1 MDLLHIKKRIKDK
14 SEFIIQGENTF
25 APRLSMRLAGLE
37 VSLAIKREEIQDLK
51 FQNSIDVQEH
61 LQDIL
66 INEFIANNKYLTK
79 FIQLENRERNLNQ
92 LLNEE
97 PNLGL
102 QS

>member
-25 APRLSMRLAGLE
+25 TPRLSMRLAGLE
-37 VSLAIKREEIQDLK
+37 VSLAIKREEIQDFKTQTSLDA
-51 FQNSIDVQEH
+51 FDYLQEM
-61 LQDIL
+61 L
-66 INEFIANNKYLTK
+66 INEFIANNKFLTK

-102 QS
+102 